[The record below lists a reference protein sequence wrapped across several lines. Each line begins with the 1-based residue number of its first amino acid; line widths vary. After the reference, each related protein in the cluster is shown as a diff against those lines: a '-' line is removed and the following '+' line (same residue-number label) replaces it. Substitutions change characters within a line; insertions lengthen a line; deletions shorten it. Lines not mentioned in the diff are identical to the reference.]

1 MAIILL
7 LLVSTLALCLLPLSS
22 SSTTTSST
30 KLSKDSYLTVGDFL
44 LSTPKGVFEAGFF
57 RIGENAY
64 CFGIRYTKQYDP
76 STTIVWMVNRDRP
89 VNKRYT
95 KLSLTKSGNL
105 VLTDA
110 GQITVWTSNTI
121 SDSNSL
127 PPQLQLHDNGNLILT
142 KSNDNKII
150 WQSFDYP
157 TDTLLPHQLLTESA
171 SLVSSRSS
179 TNHSSGFYKL
189 FFDNDNVL
197 RLMYKGPEITSVFWP
212 DPWLNSWQGGRST
225 YNNSKVAMLDSYGSF
240 LSSDE
245 LKFNTSD
252 YSGGSG
258 IPIQRRLTLDVD
270 GNLRIHSLNTAS
282 KTWEVSWQ
290 AVANP
295 CNIHGI
301 CGGNS
306 LCTYSSYTGRKCT
319 CLPGYKLKN
328 LTDWTDG
335 CVPDFQHSCSGG
347 KASVFLQLPHVEF
360 YGFDIGFYQNY
371 TLEKCESLCLDY
383 CDCKGFQYKF
393 DQGSGSYNCYPKTI
407 MFNGYNSL
415 GFKYPV
421 YIRLPKD
428 SSISLEKNPHDHQD
442 FSLQCRGLP
451 VTPLEVGSYGRKHQH
466 GSLKSFF
473 WSTCAVGIFEIICL
487 LAYFITTRM
496 QSNSSSIQSYHLQVA
511 TGFRKFT
518 YSELKKATGNFS
530 KEIGRGGGGI
540 VYRGVLK
547 DNRVAA
553 IKCLKEASQGEA
565 EFLAEVSIIGRLN
578 HMNLIEIWGYCAE
591 GKHRLLVYEYMEHGS
606 LRNNLQESS
615 NLDWKKR
622 YEIALGTA
630 RGLAY
635 LHEECLEWVLHCDV
649 KPENILLSDS
659 YQPKVADFGLS
670 KLLIRNGGIGS
681 SNQDFSRIRGT
692 RGYMA
697 PEWVFNLPI
706 TSKVDVYSYGIVV
719 LEMVT
724 GRSPSGGAMEQ
735 RGLVNWVRENWHNRA
750 IDNTKLS
757 QIQHLLDPAM
767 NVSDECDVQKMAT
780 LIEVAMHCSEEDK
793 DSRPTMS
800 QVVDMLQLHDIL

>member
-1 MAIILL
+1 M
-7 LLVSTLALCLLPLSS
+7 
-22 SSTTTSST
+22 
-30 KLSKDSYLTVGDFL
+30 
-44 LSTPKGVFEAGFF
+44 
-57 RIGENAY
+57 
-64 CFGIRYTKQYDP
+64 
-76 STTIVWMVNRDRP
+76 
-89 VNKRYT
+89 NKRYT

-110 GQITVWTSNTI
+110 GQITVWTSNSV
-121 SDSNSL
+121 SDSNSPAQL
-127 PPQLQLHDNGNLILT
+127 YLQLHDNGNLILQ
-142 KSNDNKII
+142 KSNDDKII

-157 TDTLLPHQLLTESA
+157 TDTLLPHQLLTETA

-212 DPWLNSWQGGRST
+212 DPWLNSWGGGRST
-225 YNNSKVAMLDSYGSF
+225 YNNSKVAMFDSSGRF
-240 LSSDE
+240 FSSDE
-245 LKFNTSD
+245 LKFSTSD

-270 GNLRIHSLNTAS
+270 GNLRIHSLNIAS

-290 AVANP
+290 AVGNP
-295 CNIHGI
+295 CKIHGI
-301 CGGNS
+301 CGENS
-306 LCTYSSYTGRKCT
+306 LCTYSPYTGRKCT

-335 CVPDFQHSCSGG
+335 CVPGFQHSCSGG
-347 KASVFLQLPHVEF
+347 STSVFLQLPNVEF
-360 YGFDIGFYQNY
+360 YGFDVGFFQNY
-371 TLEKCESLCLDY
+371 TLKRCESLCLQY

-393 DQGSGSYNCYPKTI
+393 DPESGSYNCYPKTI
-407 MFNGYNSL
+407 MFNGYSSI
-415 GFKYPV
+415 GFSHPIYV
-421 YIRLPKD
+421 RLPKD
-428 SSISLEKNPHDHQD
+428 SSISLENNPLVQD
-442 FSLQCRGLP
+442 FRLQCSGGS
-451 VTPLEVGSYGRKHQH
+451 VIPLEVGSYGRKHQH

-473 WSTCAVGIFEIICL
+473 WSTCAVGVFEITCL
-487 LAYFITTRM
+487 LAYLIRTRM
-496 QSNSSSIQSYHLQVA
+496 QSNSSAVQGYHLQVA
-511 TGFRKFT
+511 AGFRKFT
-518 YSELKKATGNFS
+518 YSELKKATANFS

-540 VYRGVLK
+540 VYKGVLT

-553 IKCLKEASQGEA
+553 IKCLKEANQGEA

-606 LRNNLQESS
+606 LRKNFQGQESG

-649 KPENILLSDS
+649 KPENILLSDN

-670 KLLIRNGGIGS
+670 KLLIRDGGIS
-681 SNQDFSRIRGT
+681 SKQDFSRIRGT

-706 TSKVDVYSYGIVV
+706 TSKVDVYSYGLVV

-724 GRSPSGGAMEQ
+724 GRSPSGGQVNNNNNSGGGGGGSRHSSGGMEP
-735 RGLVNWVRENWHNRA
+735 RGLVNWVRENWRNHTGGS
-750 IDNTKLS
+750 DTKLS
-757 QIQHLLDPAM
+757 QIQYLLDPAM
-767 NVSDECDVQKMAT
+767 NVNEECDVEKMAT
-780 LIEVAMHCSEEDK
+780 LIEVALQCSEEDK

-800 QVVDMLQLHDIL
+800 QVVDMLQLQDIDK

>member
-1 MAIILL
+1 MATVLWFGV
-7 LLVSTLALCLLPLSS
+7 LVSTLALCLPLSS
-22 SSTTTSST
+22 SSTTFTR
-30 KLSKDSYLTVGDFL
+30 LSKDSYVTVGDAL
-44 LSTPKGVFEAGFF
+44 VSTPKGVFEAGFF
-57 RIGENAY
+57 SVGDNAY
-64 CFGIRYTKQYDP
+64 CFGIRYTERYDP

-95 KLSLTKSGNL
+95 KFSLTKKGNL
-105 VLTDA
+105 VLIDA
-110 GQITVWTSNTI
+110 GQLTVWTSNTI
-121 SDSNSL
+121 SES
-127 PPQLQLHDNGNLILT
+127 PAQLQLHDNGNLILNT
-142 KSNDNKII
+142 SNGDKII

-179 TNHSSGFYKL
+179 TNHSSGYYKL
-189 FFDNDNVL
+189 YFDNDNIL

-212 DPWLNSWQGGRST
+212 DPWLNSWEGGRST
-225 YNNSKVAMLDSYGSF
+225 YNNSKVAMFDSSGRF
-240 LSSDE
+240 HSSDE

-252 YSGGSG
+252 YGG
-258 IPIQRRLTLDVD
+258 IPTQRRLTLDVD
-270 GNLRIHSLNTAS
+270 GDLRIHSLNTAS

-290 AVANP
+290 AVSNP

-306 LCTYSSYTGRKCT
+306 LCTYSPYTGRICT
-319 CLPGYKLKN
+319 CLPGHKMKN

-347 KASVFLQLPHVEF
+347 NTSVFLQLPHVEF
-360 YGFDIGFYQNY
+360 YGFDFGFFQNY
-371 TLEKCESLCLDY
+371 TLEGCESLCLQY

-393 DQGSGSYNCYPKTI
+393 DPGSGTYNCYPKTI
-407 MFNGYNSL
+407 MFNGYRSI
-415 GFKYPV
+415 GFEYPI

-428 SSISLEKNPHDHQD
+428 TSVSQEKPLQD
-442 FSLQCRGLP
+442 FSLQCKGQ
-451 VTPLEVGSYGRKHQH
+451 VTPLEGTYGRKHQH
-466 GSLKSFF
+466 GSVKSFF
-473 WSTCAVGIFEIICL
+473 WSTCAVGVFEITCL
-487 LAYFITTRM
+487 LAYFFRTRM
-496 QSNSSSIQSYHLQVA
+496 QSSSSIQGYHLQVA

-530 KEIGRGGGGI
+530 NEIGRGGGGI
-540 VYRGVLK
+540 VFKGVLS

-553 IKCLKEASQGEA
+553 IKCLKEANQGEA

-606 LRNNLQESS
+606 LRKNLHGSS

-630 RGLAY
+630 KGLAY

-649 KPENILLSDS
+649 KPENILLSDD
-659 YQPKVADFGLS
+659 YHPKVADFGLS
-670 KLLIRNGGIGS
+670 KLLIRDDIVN
-681 SNQDFSRIRGT
+681 SNFSRIRGT

-724 GRSPSGGAMEQ
+724 GRSPSGGPVNSDSGGMEP
-735 RGLVNWVRENWHNRA
+735 RGLVNWVRENWHPSNR
-750 IDNTKLS
+750 KSS
-757 QIQHLLDPAM
+757 QTQLLLDPGM
-767 NVSDECDVQKMAT
+767 NMNGECDVEKMAT
-780 LIEVAMHCSEEDK
+780 LIEVALQCAEEDK
-793 DSRPTMS
+793 EARPTMS
-800 QVVDMLQLHDIL
+800 QVVDMLQLHDSDK